1 MSESGT
7 QEQILDAALD
17 AMTTFGLARLSL
29 ADVAKRANLSR
40 QTLYRYF
47 RTKTDLLDAVVDRE
61 EQRFLDRITAAA
73 AGADEPRAALRA
85 AVVATLDGVRTHP
98 LIDRLLETEPET
110 LVPYLTQGAL
120 PGPRTVQ
127 TISGLMSALLGDLS
141 PADAERASDVLCRL
155 IISYVLDPVDEPV
168 DEFADWFV

>member
-47 RTKTDLLDAVVDRE
+47 RTKTDLLDAVVARE
-61 EQRFLDRITAAA
+61 ERRFLERILASAEA
-73 AGADEPRAALRA
+73 EGDARAAIGA
-85 AVVATLDGVRTHP
+85 AVTATMEGVRQHP
-98 LIDRLLETEPET
+98 LIHRLLET
-110 LVPYLTQGAL
+110 
-120 PGPRTVQ
+120 
-127 TISGLMSALLGDLS
+127 
-141 PADAERASDVLCRL
+141 
-155 IISYVLDPVDEPV
+155 
-168 DEFADWFV
+168 